1 MTIQKQRPVDLD
13 SRMIRIID
21 ALGGESEYITIADL
35 ATKMGTSR
43 RQMEYD
49 LTKLNNIFSTL
60 EMPLIDTKQNT
71 GIKLEHANFFW
82 FGEVFRDGQKK
93 VKFVYRKKE
102 RIALIIV
109 HIIIGGAS
117 YRNEDFCKYLGVSR
131 TTIFSDMKGVKTII
145 EDYGASLQY
154 DYYYKYYIKATGI
167 QYSRLL
173 KKSARE
179 LFKNIPTKSI

>member
-60 EMPLIDTKQNT
+60 ELPLIDTKQNT

-82 FGEVFRDGQKK
+82 FGEVFVMGKK
-93 VKFVYRKKE
+93 KLSLFIVKK
-102 RIALIIV
+102 
-109 HIIIGGAS
+109 
-117 YRNEDFCKYLGVSR
+117 NEL
-131 TTIFSDMKGVKTII
+131 
-145 EDYGASLQY
+145 
-154 DYYYKYYIKATGI
+154 
-167 QYSRLL
+167 
-173 KKSARE
+173 
-179 LFKNIPTKSI
+179 P